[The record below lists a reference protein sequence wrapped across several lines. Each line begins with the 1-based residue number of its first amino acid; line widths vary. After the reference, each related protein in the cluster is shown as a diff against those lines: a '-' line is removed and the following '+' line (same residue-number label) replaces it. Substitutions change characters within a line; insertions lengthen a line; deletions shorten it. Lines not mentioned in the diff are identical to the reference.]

1 MAKTFYTTSTSL
13 SNFYTINAN
22 GSGNYAFGS
31 MAGTNGTY
39 WSTTNSSISASASH
53 ASMTVKGDLEVDG
66 NITVKGRDLTKLMER
81 IEDRLAILQ
90 DPDPEKLEKFA
101 ALKKAY
107 DHYRLME
114 RLIGDE

>member
-1 MAKTFYTTSTSL
+1 MAKTLYTTSTSL

-22 GSGNYAFGS
+22 GGNYAIGS

-39 WSTTNSSISASASH
+39 WSTTNSSISNSTTNPNT
-53 ASMTVKGDLEVDG
+53 MTVKGDLEVDG